1 MLIKGMI
8 KMMCENCFCIY
19 WDKGECTLEKIML
32 DAQGS
37 CQDCV
42 FIDLSDNDLEK
53 AREKTPRRYDREYGR
68 WE

>member
-1 MLIKGMI
+1 MYAG
-8 KMMCENCFCIY
+8 
-19 WDKGECTLEKIML
+19 KIML

-42 FIDLSDNDLEK
+42 FIDLSDSALRQ
-53 AREKTPRRYDREYGR
+53 AREKTLRRYDREYGR